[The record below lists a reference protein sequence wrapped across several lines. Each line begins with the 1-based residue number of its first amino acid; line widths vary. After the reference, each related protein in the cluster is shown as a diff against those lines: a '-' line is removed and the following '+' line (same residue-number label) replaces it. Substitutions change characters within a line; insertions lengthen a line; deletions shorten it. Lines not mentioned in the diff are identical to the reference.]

1 MKRLLLILILTFSF
15 QSWTKADDVRDLEI
29 EGISIGDSLL
39 DYVNIEYINNDKT
52 YHGNNNKYYTI
63 LLEQDYQTF
72 DAIQLTIQDKD
83 KKYIIKSLTG
93 KIFYNNN
100 DISECYKLLDNISL
114 ELSKILKDITISK
127 EATGRLAHAADK
139 TGNSTTE
146 GIFFSLNKGDSV
158 YVYCTDWSDKMNYTD
173 NLKVQI
179 RTKMYNDWLSD
190 EAYN

>member
-1 MKRLLLILILTFSF
+1 MKRLLLVLILTFSF
-15 QSWTKADDVRDLEI
+15 QSLTKADDIRDFQI

-39 DYVNIEYINNDKT
+39 DYVNIEYINNDKS
-52 YHGNNNKYYTI
+52 YFGNNNKYYTV

-93 KIFYNNN
+93 KTFYNNN

-114 ELSKILKDITISK
+114 ELSTILKDIIISK
-127 EATGRLAHAADK
+127 DATGKLTHEADK

-146 GIFFSLNKGDSV
+146 GIFFSLDKGDSV
-158 YVYCTDWSDKMNYTD
+158 YVYCTDWSDKLNYTD